1 MLKPVYTVTAVRAG
15 RWWII
20 SVRELRAVHTQAR
33 RLDLAESVARDAIA
47 LALATPQDTFDVAL
61 QIDLSSL
68 GAIKAPIED
77 ALRART
83 AAEHAQELAA
93 ASLRRAVKEIR
104 GAGYSARD
112 AGMLLNLS
120 NQRISQVEREG

>member
-77 ALRART
+77 A
-83 AAEHAQELAA
+83 QELAA